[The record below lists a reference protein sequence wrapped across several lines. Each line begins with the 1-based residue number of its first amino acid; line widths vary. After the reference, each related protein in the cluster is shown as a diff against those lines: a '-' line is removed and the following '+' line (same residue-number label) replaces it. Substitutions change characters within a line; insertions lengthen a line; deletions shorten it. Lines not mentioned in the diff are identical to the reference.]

1 VGSQSLPLED
11 IILPPPVGI
20 WPPAIGWWVLSLIIV
35 VAIVAAVWWLKH
47 WRRDRELRQQA
58 KTLLSDARR
67 AYASK
72 GDICDYC
79 KDVNHILKRYARAR
93 EAAPSVQALS
103 GSAWATWLNQQT
115 REAIFTDELLGAV
128 ADGPYRPI
136 AELDPDRLER
146 AARQWLNRC
155 NVTAEVH
162 HA

>member
-1 VGSQSLPLED
+1 MGSQSLPLED
-11 IILPPPVGI
+11 IILPPAVGI
-20 WPPAIGWWVLSLIIV
+20 WPPAIGWWVLSLVILI
-35 VAIVAAVWWLKH
+35 AIGISAWWLKH
-47 WRRDRELRQQA
+47 WLSDRELRLQA
-58 KTLLSDARR
+58 KALLSDARH
-67 AYASK
+67 AYASN

-79 KDVNHILKRYARAR
+79 KDVNHILKRYARAKD
-93 EAAPSVQALS
+93 ASPGVQALS

-115 REAIFTDELLGAV
+115 RESIFTDGLLDAV